1 MDDLS
6 LEKLGKIIEGIL
18 FAAGGVVTLEQIQ
31 KAIPEVDKTHLKT
44 ALAQLKTYYQN
55 RGIQLKEV
63 ANGFRLETAP
73 ELAPYIRRIKHKSS
87 FRLSRAA
94 LETLAII
101 AYNQPITRAEIEALR
116 GVDSAQAIKNLLEK
130 GLIKIAGRKDIPGR
144 PLLYT
149 TTPRF
154 LEIFGLKSLK
164 ELPDLKELE
173 ERITDEPA

>member
-6 LEKLGKIIEGIL
+6 PEKLEKIIEAIL
-18 FAAGGVVTLEQIQ
+18 FAVGGVVTLEQIQ
-31 KAIPEVDKTHLKT
+31 KAIPGVDKTHLKT
-44 ALAQLKTYYQN
+44 ALVQLKKYYQN
-55 RGIQLKEV
+55 RGIKLREV

-73 ELAPYIRRIKHKSS
+73 ELAPYIRRIKHKAS
-87 FRLSRAA
+87 FRLSRAT

-154 LEIFGLKSLK
+154 LEAFGLKSLK
-164 ELPDLKELE
+164 ELPSLKELE
-173 ERITDEPA
+173 ERIADEPS